1 MIIALQ
7 KGEKGTNFQAPVI
20 PTGFRT
26 WVPRVSVLSEI
37 IFLVLVYS
45 LDIPNFILMHCEGN
59 QNSGNLMLTAFVGS
73 SWKKLLVSI
82 LFIM

>member
-26 WVPRVSVLSEI
+26 WVPRVSVLSKI
-37 IFLVLVYS
+37 IFW
-45 LDIPNFILMHCEGN
+45 F
-59 QNSGNLMLTAFVGS
+59 
-73 SWKKLLVSI
+73 
-82 LFIM
+82 